1 MHGQNS
7 SSIVSYVRLKEVDH
21 QITHENHIL
30 VTRFIQKT
38 QYARACTVACCA
50 LTSHNTKVCL
60 IFLTPHSNHNGVHL
74 VSRGKALTL
83 SKC

>member
-1 MHGQNS
+1 MAAKFYSLAPADRQNS
-7 SSIVSYVRLKEVDH
+7 SSFVYYVSLNEVDH

-38 QYARACTVACCA
+38 QYARACAVACCA

-60 IFLTPHSNHNGVHL
+60 IFLTPHTIVI
-74 VSRGKALTL
+74 VYI
-83 SKC
+83 